1 MDDWMFFGT
10 VLIAGMTSFLM
21 PCILPLIPA
30 YLTYLTG
37 KTAEGDFS
45 DPQIHKSLTMNS
57 LAFILGFVIVFV
69 LLGAAATSLGR
80 LLLDNQDAIRRI
92 GGLFISFMGLF
103 HMGLIP
109 LRFMERE
116 RRLSFIPASPGV
128 FQSIAIGAGFGFGWT
143 PCMGPVLAS
152 LLIIA
157 SQTDTVGMG
166 MLLLSVYGIGLGI
179 PFFALALG
187 YKVIWRH
194 MRILKKHAGLI
205 KKISGGMLVIVGILL
220 YFNKIMFIVL

>member
-10 VLIAGMTSFLM
+10 VLIAGMTSFMM

-37 KTAEGDFS
+37 KTTEGDFS
-45 DPQIHKSLTMNS
+45 DPVVRKSLTINS
-57 LAFILGFVIVFV
+57 LAFIFGFVIVFV

-80 LLLDNQDAIRRI
+80 LLLDNQNIIRRI
-92 GGLFISFMGLF
+92 AGIFIALMGFF

-109 LRFMERE
+109 LRFMDKE
-116 RRLSFIPASPGV
+116 RRFSFIPHSPGLI
-128 FQSIAIGAGFGFGWT
+128 QSIAIGAGFGFGWT

-157 SQTDTVGMG
+157 SQTETVGMG
-166 MLLLSVYGIGLGI
+166 MLLLTIYGIGLGI

-187 YKVIWRH
+187 YKVFWKH
-194 MRILKKHAGLI
+194 MRMLKKHAGLI
-205 KKISGGMLVIVGILL
+205 KKISGAILVLLGILI
-220 YFNKIMFIVL
+220 YYNKIMFIAF

>member
-37 KTAEGDFS
+37 KTAEGDFTG
-45 DPQIHKSLTMNS
+45 PQINKSLTMNS
-57 LAFILGFVIVFV
+57 LAFISGFVIVFV

-80 LLLDNQDAIRRI
+80 LLLDNQDVIRRI

-116 RRLSFIPASPGV
+116 RRFSYIPTSPGV

-166 MLLLSVYGIGLGI
+166 MVLLSVYGIGLGI

-194 MRILKKHAGLI
+194 MLILKKHAGLI

-220 YFNKIMFIVL
+220 YFNKIMFIIF

>member
-1 MDDWMFFGT
+1 MYDWMFFGT
-10 VLIAGMTSFLM
+10 VLIAGMTSFMM

-37 KTAEGDFS
+37 KIAEDDFS
-45 DPQIHKSLTMNS
+45 DPVVHKILIINS
-57 LAFILGFVIVFV
+57 LAFIFGFVIVFV

-80 LLLDNQDAIRRI
+80 LLLDNQDIIRKI
-92 GGLFISFMGLF
+92 GGIFISLMGLF

-109 LRFMERE
+109 VRFLERE
-116 RRLSFIPASPGV
+116 HRFRFIPGSPGL

-166 MLLLSVYGIGLGI
+166 MLLLSIYGIGLGI

-187 YKVIWRH
+187 YKVFWKH
-194 MRILKKHAGLI
+194 MRLIKKHAELI
-205 KKISGGMLVIVGILL
+205 KKISGGILVLLGILI
-220 YFNKIMFIVL
+220 YYNKIMFILF

>member
-1 MDDWMFFGT
+1 MFFGT
-10 VLIAGMTSFLM
+10 VFIAGMTSFLM
-21 PCILPLIPA
+21 PCILPLIPV

-45 DPQIHKSLTMNS
+45 DPFVHKSLTINS
-57 LAFILGFVIVFV
+57 LAFIFGFVAVFV
-69 LLGAAATSLGR
+69 LLGAAANSLGR
-80 LLLDNQDAIRRI
+80 LLLDNQDIIRRI
-92 GGLFISFMGLF
+92 SGIFISLMGLF

-116 RRLSFIPASPGV
+116 RRFNFIPDTPGL

-157 SQTDTVGMG
+157 SQTDTVGRG
-166 MLLLSVYGIGLGI
+166 MFLLSIYGIGLGV

-187 YKVIWRH
+187 YKVFWKH
-194 MRILKKHAGLI
+194 MRVLKKHAGLI
-205 KKISGGMLVIVGILL
+205 KKITGGILIL
-220 YFNKIMFIVL
+220 LGILIYFNKVMFIPL

>member
-1 MDDWMFFGT
+1 MFFGT
-10 VLIAGMTSFLM
+10 VFIAGMTSFLM
-21 PCILPLIPA
+21 PCILPLIPV

-45 DPQIHKSLTMNS
+45 DPFVHKSLTINS
-57 LAFILGFVIVFV
+57 LAFIFGFVAVFV
-69 LLGAAATSLGR
+69 LLGAAANSLGR
-80 LLLDNQDAIRRI
+80 LLLDNQDIIRRI
-92 GGLFISFMGLF
+92 SGIFISLMGLF

-116 RRLSFIPASPGV
+116 RRFNFIPATPGL

-157 SQTDTVGMG
+157 SQTDTVGRG
-166 MLLLSVYGIGLGI
+166 MFLLSIYGIGLGV

-187 YKVIWRH
+187 YKVFWKH
-194 MRILKKHAGLI
+194 MRVLKKHAGLI
-205 KKISGGMLVIVGILL
+205 KKITGGILIL
-220 YFNKIMFIVL
+220 LGILIYFNKVMFIPL

>member
-1 MDDWMFFGT
+1 MYDWVFFGT
-10 VLIAGMTSFLM
+10 VLIAGVTSFMM

-37 KTAEGDFS
+37 KTSEGDFS
-45 DPQIHKSLTMNS
+45 DPFVHKSLIINS
-57 LAFILGFVIVFV
+57 LAFISGFVTVFV

-80 LLLDNQDAIRRI
+80 LLLDNQDIIRRI
-92 GGLFISFMGLF
+92 GGIFISFMGLF

-109 LRFMERE
+109 LRFMQRE
-116 RRLSFIPASPGV
+116 QRFNFIPGSPGL

-157 SQTDTVGMG
+157 SQAETVGMG
-166 MLLLSVYGIGLGI
+166 MLLLSIYGIGLGI

-187 YKVIWRH
+187 YKVFWQH
-194 MRILKKHAGLI
+194 MRILKKHAVLI
-205 KKISGGMLVIVGILL
+205 RKISGGILIILGILI
-220 YFNKIMFIVL
+220 YYNKIMFIAF

>member
-1 MDDWMFFGT
+1 MYDLMFFGT
-10 VLIAGMTSFLM
+10 VLLAGMTSFMM

-37 KTAEGDFS
+37 KTAEGDFN
-45 DPQIHKSLTMNS
+45 DPLVHKSLTINS
-57 LAFILGFVIVFV
+57 LAFISGFVIVFV

-80 LLLDNQDAIRRI
+80 LLLNNQDIIRRI
-92 GGLFISFMGLF
+92 GGIFISFMGLF

-109 LRFMERE
+109 LKFMERE
-116 RRLSFIPASPGV
+116 RRFRFIPSSPGL

-157 SQTDTVGMG
+157 SQTNTVGMG
-166 MLLLSVYGIGLGI
+166 MLLLSIYGIGLGI

-187 YKVIWRH
+187 YKVFWKRMH
-194 MRILKKHAGLI
+194 ILKKHAGII
-205 KKISGGMLVIVGILL
+205 KKISGVILILLGILI
-220 YFNKIMFIVL
+220 YYNKIMFIVL

>member
-1 MDDWMFFGT
+1 MYDWMFFGT
-10 VLIAGMTSFLM
+10 AFIAGMTSFLM
-21 PCILPLIPA
+21 PCILPLVPA

-45 DPQIHKSLTMNS
+45 DSAVHKSLTINS
-57 LAFILGFVIVFV
+57 LAFIFGFVAVFV
-69 LLGAAATSLGR
+69 LLGAAATTLGR
-80 LLLDNQDAIRRI
+80 LLLQNQDIIRKI
-92 GGLFISFMGLF
+92 SGIFVSFMGLF

-109 LRFMERE
+109 LRFMDRE
-116 RRLSFIPASPGV
+116 RRFNVIPGSAGLI
-128 FQSIAIGAGFGFGWT
+128 QSIAIGAGFGFGWT

-166 MLLLSVYGIGLGI
+166 MLLLSTYGIGLGI

-187 YKVIWRH
+187 YKIFWKH
-194 MRILKKHAGLI
+194 IRILKKHVRLI
-205 KKISGGMLVIVGILL
+205 KKISGGVLILLGILI
-220 YFNKIMFIVL
+220 YYNKIMFIAF